1 MAKPLNESERI
12 NYTIE
17 RISTK
22 MSRDELNELYEQF
35 SSDDDYVN
43 FHIDNIEDTHNK
55 YYITIL
61 NDEKGSPIKDSG
73 EDRSYGF
80 MRVKDALEFV
90 NEYID
95 EGRCNSKTKAVMQQG
110 YSKKSLDKYNDLVEQ
125 EEEESEVV
133 NEFTKPS
140 FEEVMNNIYM
150 NDYRGSIY
158 NEPDEY
164 LPDELREDVG
174 VIIPGIIDAREEYF
188 EFVKRLKDRGKNGLG
203 RSVYSKYEEY
213 EEAVDLIEQYKQ
225 ALYDKYGGKE
235 EFFYAKQLGGMFGA
249 YEYYPE
255 IKPRFKRT
263 QRNIKLSKGINL
275 NELALVEDMGRRIR
289 EEYEEEINNIELD
302 EEEVIVYENTP
313 PKFKDLP
320 EELKMFYT
328 TDKYGINGFTHTDRF
343 KSLRDYA
350 NEMTKS
356 KDPEKQYEGYKI
368 LDELEREEIYYREQ
382 YSSEFVT
389 VSDLDDL
396 DEESI
401 ITQLEYDRIMYETN
415 NDSYY
420 ADSVVDVT
428 PEFLA
433 YKTFVKNQLLASD
446 DELNEKDPF
455 DKTRICDVTEHA
467 AKYVFDDVYKK
478 KVDEQ
483 SKVNSAG
490 DVLYRNNKEVS
501 FENGKKAKVKSNESK
516 VKHYV
521 SEVVKETKRTIDNSN
536 SNADIVHGRNTTTT
550 LIDQHDI
557 CSIDGRGKF
566 GDITSAFSIES
577 TPKDMVKYMKNN
589 ETLAKR
595 VYEVGSDNN
604 VGDLFSERTNIDDFV
619 NEISKSTKPMM
630 TEDMIDKSMKNNRKV
645 VR

>member
-1 MAKPLNESERI
+1 MAKPLNENDRI

-22 MSRDELNELYEQF
+22 MSREELNELYEQF

-61 NDEKGSPIKDSG
+61 NDEKESPIKDSG

-140 FEEVMNNIYM
+140 FEEIMNNIYM

-174 VIIPGIIDAREEYF
+174 VIIPGIIDTREEYF

-203 RSVYSKYEEY
+203 RSIYPKYEEY

-235 EFFYAKQLGGMFGA
+235 EFFHAKQLGGMFGA

-302 EEEVIVYENTP
+302 EEEVILYENTP

-320 EELKMFYT
+320 EELKMFYV

-343 KSLRDYA
+343 KSLREYA

-356 KDPEKQYEGYKI
+356 KDPEKQYEGYTI

-389 VSDLDDL
+389 VSDLDNL
-396 DEESI
+396 NEESI
-401 ITQLEYDRIMYETN
+401 ISQLEYDRIMYETN

-446 DELNEKDPF
+446 DELDEKDPM
-455 DKTRICDVTEHA
+455 DKTRIGDITDHA
-467 AKYVFDDVYKK
+467 ARYVFDDAYKK

-550 LIDQHDI
+550 LIDQHEI

-566 GDITSAFSIES
+566 GDITSAFNIES

>member
-1 MAKPLNESERI
+1 MAKPLNENDRI

-22 MSRDELNELYEQF
+22 MSREELNELYEQF
-35 SSDDDYVN
+35 NSDDDYVN
-43 FHIDNIEDTHNK
+43 FHVDNIEDTHNK
-55 YYITIL
+55 YYVTIM
-61 NDEKGSPIKDSG
+61 NDDQKSPIKDSG

-140 FEEVMNNIYM
+140 FEDVMNNVYV

-174 VIIPGIIDAREEYF
+174 IIIPGIIDTREDYF

-203 RSVYSKYEEY
+203 RAIYPKYEEY
-213 EEAVDLIEQYKQ
+213 EEAIDLIDQYKQ

-235 EFFYAKQLGGMFGA
+235 EFFRAKELGGMFGA

-255 IKPRFKRT
+255 IKPRFKKT
-263 QRNIKLSKGINL
+263 QRNIKLSKGMNL
-275 NELALVEDMGRRIR
+275 NDLAMVEDMGRRIR

-302 EEEVIVYENTP
+302 EEEVIIYENTP

-320 EELKMFYT
+320 EELKMFYS

-343 KSLRDYA
+343 KSLKEYA

-356 KDPEKQYEGYKI
+356 SDPEKNYEGYRI
-368 LDELEREEIYYREQ
+368 LDELEKEEIFYREQ
-382 YSSEFVT
+382 YTSNFVT
-389 VSDLDDL
+389 VSDLNDL
-396 DEESI
+396 DDDAI
-401 ITQLEYDRIMYETN
+401 ISQLEYDRIMFESN

-433 YKTFVKNQLLASD
+433 YKSFVKNQIIASGD
-446 DELNEKDPF
+446 IDVSDPI
-455 DKTRICDVTEHA
+455 DKTRLSDMSDHA
-467 AKYVFDDVYKK
+467 AKYVFDPSYKK
-478 KVDEQ
+478 KVDDR

-490 DVLYRNNKEVS
+490 DILYRNNKEVS
-501 FENGKKAKVKSNESK
+501 FEKGTKAKIKSNESK

-521 SEVVKETKRTIDNSN
+521 NEVVKETRRTIDNSN
-536 SNADIVHGRNTTTT
+536 SNADIVNGRNTTTS
-550 LIDQHDI
+550 LIDQHEI
-557 CSIDGRGKF
+557 CSVDGRGKF
-566 GDITSAFSIES
+566 GDIGSTFSIET
-577 TPKDMVKYMKNN
+577 TPKDMIKYMKNN

-630 TEDMIDKSMKNNRKV
+630 TEDMIEKSMKNNRKV

>member
-1 MAKPLNESERI
+1 MAKPLNENDRI

-22 MSRDELNELYEQF
+22 MSREELNELYEQF

-61 NDEKGSPIKDSG
+61 NDEKESPIKDSG

-90 NEYID
+90 NECID

-174 VIIPGIIDAREEYF
+174 VIIPGIIDTREDYF

-203 RSVYSKYEEY
+203 RSIYSKYEEY

-343 KSLRDYA
+343 KSLREYA

-396 DEESI
+396 NDESI
-401 ITQLEYDRIMYETN
+401 ISQLEYDRIMYETN

-446 DELNEKDPF
+446 DELDEKDPM
-455 DKTRICDVTEHA
+455 DKTRIGDITDHA
-467 AKYVFDDVYKK
+467 ARYVFDDVYKK

-566 GDITSAFSIES
+566 GDITTTFSIES

-630 TEDMIDKSMKNNRKV
+630 TEDMIEKSMKNNRKV

>member
-22 MSRDELNELYEQF
+22 MSREELNELYEQF

-61 NDEKGSPIKDSG
+61 NDEKESPIKDSG

-125 EEEESEVV
+125 EAEESEVV
-133 NEFTKPS
+133 TEFTKPS
-140 FEEVMNNIYM
+140 FDEVMNNIYM

-174 VIIPGIIDAREEYF
+174 VIIPGIIDTREEYF

-203 RSVYSKYEEY
+203 RSIYPKYEEY

-343 KSLRDYA
+343 KSLREYA

-368 LDELEREEIYYREQ
+368 IDELEREEIYYREQ

-396 DEESI
+396 NDESI
-401 ITQLEYDRIMYETN
+401 ISQLEYDRIMYETN

-446 DELNEKDPF
+446 DELDEKDPM
-455 DKTRICDVTEHA
+455 DKTRIGDITDHA
-467 AKYVFDDVYKK
+467 ARYVFDDVYKK

-566 GDITSAFSIES
+566 GDITSTFSIES

-630 TEDMIDKSMKNNRKV
+630 TEDMIEKSMKNNRKV

>member
-1 MAKPLNESERI
+1 MAKPLNENDRI

-22 MSRDELNELYEQF
+22 MNREELNELYEQF

-43 FHIDNIEDTHNK
+43 FHVDNIEDTHNK
-55 YYITIL
+55 FYITIM
-61 NDEKGSPIKDSG
+61 NDEKESPIKDSG

-140 FEEVMNNIYM
+140 FEDVMNNVYV

-174 VIIPGIIDAREEYF
+174 VIIPGLIETREEYF
-188 EFVKRLKDRGKNGLG
+188 DFVKRLKDRGKNGLG
-203 RSVYSKYEEY
+203 RAIYPKYEEY
-213 EEAVDLIEQYKQ
+213 EEAIDLIEQYKQ
-225 ALYDKYGGKE
+225 ALFDKYGGKE
-235 EFFYAKQLGGMFGA
+235 EYFHAKQLGGMFGA

-255 IKPRFKRT
+255 IKPRFKKT
-263 QRNIKLSKGINL
+263 QRNIRLSKGMNL
-275 NELALVEDMGRRIR
+275 NELAMVEDMGRRIR

-302 EEEVIVYENTP
+302 EEEVIIYENTP

-320 EELKMFYT
+320 EELKMFYS

-343 KSLRDYA
+343 KSLREYA
-350 NEMTKS
+350 NELTKS
-356 KDPEKQYEGYKI
+356 SDPEKNYEGYRI
-368 LDELEREEIYYREQ
+368 LDELEKEEIFYREQ
-382 YSSEFVT
+382 YTSEFVT
-389 VSDLDDL
+389 VSDLNDL
-396 DEESI
+396 DDESI
-401 ITQLEYDRIMYETN
+401 ISQLEYDRIMYESN

-420 ADSVVDVT
+420 ADSVIDVT

-433 YKTFVKNQLLASD
+433 YKSFVKNQLIASGD
-446 DELNEKDPF
+446 IDVSDPI
-455 DKTRICDVTEHA
+455 DKTRISDISEHA
-467 AKYVFDDVYKK
+467 AKYVFDSSYKK

-501 FENGKKAKVKSNESK
+501 FGKGKDKVKSNESK

-521 SEVVKETKRTIDNSN
+521 NEVVKETRRTIDNSN
-536 SNADIVHGRNTTTT
+536 SNADIVNGRNTTTS

-566 GDITSAFSIES
+566 GDIGSTFSIES

-630 TEDMIDKSMKNNRKV
+630 TEDMIEKSMKNNRKV

>member
-17 RISTK
+17 RISTR
-22 MSRDELNELYEQF
+22 MSREELNELYEQF

-174 VIIPGIIDAREEYF
+174 VIIPGIIDTREEYF

-275 NELALVEDMGRRIR
+275 NELALIEDMGRRIR

-328 TDKYGINGFTHTDRF
+328 TDKYGINGFTHTDKF
-343 KSLRDYA
+343 KSLREYA

-396 DEESI
+396 NDESI
-401 ITQLEYDRIMYETN
+401 ISQLEYDRIMYETN

-446 DELNEKDPF
+446 DELDEKDPF

>member
-1 MAKPLNESERI
+1 MSKNVDKKSN
-12 NYTIE
+12 NYAIE
-17 RISTK
+17 RIRKPMDRSK
-22 MSRDELNELYEQF
+22 LNNLYDKF
-35 SSDDDYVN
+35 KSDDDYLSY
-43 FHIDNIEDTHNK
+43 HLETIEDTHHK
-55 YYITIL
+55 YKITIV
-61 NDEKGSPIKDSG
+61 NDEEKCPIKNSDLTQ
-73 EDRSYGF
+73 SYGYMDKDKAIEF
-80 MRVKDALEFV
+80 IEECIDNNRVS
-90 NEYID
+90 
-95 EGRCNSKTKAVMQQG
+95 SKPKAVMQNG
-110 YSKKSLDKYNDLVEQ
+110 FNKKALDKYNSLVAREK
-125 EEEESEVV
+125 EECDIV
-133 NEFTKPS
+133 NKFTKPS
-140 FEEVMNNIYM
+140 FDDIMNNIYVNTYNGETYHTKD
-150 NDYRGSIY
+150 NDI
-158 NEPDEY
+158 PD
-164 LPDELREDVG
+164 DLREDVG
-174 VIIPGIIDAREEYF
+174 VIIPGLIETREEYF

-225 ALYDKYGGKE
+225 ALYNKYGGKE

-396 DEESI
+396 NDESI
-401 ITQLEYDRIMYETN
+401 ISQLEYDRIMYETN

>member
-17 RISTK
+17 RISTR
-22 MSRDELNELYEQF
+22 MSREELNELYEQF

-174 VIIPGIIDAREEYF
+174 VIIPGIIDTREEYF

-343 KSLRDYA
+343 KSLREYA

-396 DEESI
+396 NDESI
-401 ITQLEYDRIMYETN
+401 ISQLEYDRIMYETN

-446 DELNEKDPF
+446 DELDEKDPF

>member
-17 RISTK
+17 RISTR
-22 MSRDELNELYEQF
+22 MSREELNELYEQF

-174 VIIPGIIDAREEYF
+174 VIIPGIIDTREEYF

-203 RSVYSKYEEY
+203 RSIYSKYEEY

-289 EEYEEEINNIELD
+289 EEYEEEIDNIELD

-343 KSLRDYA
+343 KSLREYA

-389 VSDLDDL
+389 VSDLDNL

-446 DELNEKDPF
+446 DELDEKDPF

>member
-17 RISTK
+17 RISTR
-22 MSRDELNELYEQF
+22 MSREELNELYEQF

-174 VIIPGIIDAREEYF
+174 VIIPGIIDTREEYF

-275 NELALVEDMGRRIR
+275 NELALIEDMGRRIR

-328 TDKYGINGFTHTDRF
+328 TDKYGINGFTHTDKF
-343 KSLRDYA
+343 KSLREYA

-382 YSSEFVT
+382 YTSEFVT
-389 VSDLDDL
+389 VSDLDNL

-478 KVDEQ
+478 KIDEQ

>member
-17 RISTK
+17 RISTR
-22 MSRDELNELYEQF
+22 MSREELNELYEQF

-174 VIIPGIIDAREEYF
+174 VIIPGIIDTREEYF

-203 RSVYSKYEEY
+203 RSIYSKYEEY

-275 NELALVEDMGRRIR
+275 NELALIEDMGRRIR

-343 KSLRDYA
+343 KSLREYA
-350 NEMTKS
+350 IEMKKS

-382 YSSEFVT
+382 YTSEFVT
-389 VSDLDDL
+389 VSDLDNL

-446 DELNEKDPF
+446 DELDEKDPF

>member
-1 MAKPLNESERI
+1 MAKPLNENDRI

-22 MSRDELNELYEQF
+22 MSREELNELYEQF

-61 NDEKGSPIKDSG
+61 NDEKESPIKDSG

-133 NEFTKPS
+133 TEFTKPS

-174 VIIPGIIDAREEYF
+174 VIIPGIIDTREEYF

-203 RSVYSKYEEY
+203 RSIYSKYEEY

-343 KSLRDYA
+343 KSLREYA

-382 YSSEFVT
+382 YTSEFVT

-396 DEESI
+396 NDESI
-401 ITQLEYDRIMYETN
+401 ISQLEYDRIMYETN

-446 DELNEKDPF
+446 DELDEKDPM
-455 DKTRICDVTEHA
+455 DKTRIYDITDHA
-467 AKYVFDDVYKK
+467 ARYVFDDVYKK

-566 GDITSAFSIES
+566 GDITSTFSIES

-630 TEDMIDKSMKNNRKV
+630 TEDMIEKSMKNNRKV

>member
-1 MAKPLNESERI
+1 MAKPLNENDRI

-22 MSRDELNELYEQF
+22 MSREELNELYEQF

-61 NDEKGSPIKDSG
+61 NDEKESPIKDSG

-174 VIIPGIIDAREEYF
+174 VIIPGIIDTREEYF

-203 RSVYSKYEEY
+203 RSIYPKYEEY

-275 NELALVEDMGRRIR
+275 NELALVEDMGKRIR
-289 EEYEEEINNIELD
+289 EEYEEEINSIELD

-328 TDKYGINGFTHTDRF
+328 TDKYGINGFAHTDRF
-343 KSLRDYA
+343 KSLREYA

-356 KDPEKQYEGYKI
+356 KDPETQSEGYKI
-368 LDELEREEIYYREQ
+368 LDELEREELYYREQ

-389 VSDLDDL
+389 VSDLDNLND
-396 DEESI
+396 ESI
-401 ITQLEYDRIMYETN
+401 ISQLEYDRIMYETN

-446 DELNEKDPF
+446 DELDEKDPM
-455 DKTRICDVTEHA
+455 DKTRIGDITNHA
-467 AKYVFDDVYKK
+467 ARYVFDDVYKK

-550 LIDQHDI
+550 LIDQHEI

-566 GDITSAFSIES
+566 GDITSAFNIES

-595 VYEVGSDNN
+595 IYEVGSDNN

>member
-1 MAKPLNESERI
+1 MAKPLNENDRI

-22 MSRDELNELYEQF
+22 MSREELNELYEQF

-174 VIIPGIIDAREEYF
+174 VIIPGIIDTREEYF

-255 IKPRFKRT
+255 DI
-263 QRNIKLSKGINL
+263 
-275 NELALVEDMGRRIR
+275 
-289 EEYEEEINNIELD
+289 EEIVRL
-302 EEEVIVYENTP
+302 
-313 PKFKDLP
+313 
-320 EELKMFYT
+320 
-328 TDKYGINGFTHTDRF
+328 
-343 KSLRDYA
+343 
-350 NEMTKS
+350 
-356 KDPEKQYEGYKI
+356 
-368 LDELEREEIYYREQ
+368 
-382 YSSEFVT
+382 
-389 VSDLDDL
+389 
-396 DEESI
+396 
-401 ITQLEYDRIMYETN
+401 
-415 NDSYY
+415 
-420 ADSVVDVT
+420 
-428 PEFLA
+428 
-433 YKTFVKNQLLASD
+433 
-446 DELNEKDPF
+446 
-455 DKTRICDVTEHA
+455 
-467 AKYVFDDVYKK
+467 
-478 KVDEQ
+478 
-483 SKVNSAG
+483 
-490 DVLYRNNKEVS
+490 
-501 FENGKKAKVKSNESK
+501 
-516 VKHYV
+516 
-521 SEVVKETKRTIDNSN
+521 VKETGLTYSMGETGIYRP
-536 SNADIVHGRNTTTT
+536 AAGW
-550 LIDQHDI
+550 
-557 CSIDGRGKF
+557 
-566 GDITSAFSIES
+566 SAAV
-577 TPKDMVKYMKNN
+577 P
-589 ETLAKR
+589 R
-595 VYEVGSDNN
+595 
-604 VGDLFSERTNIDDFV
+604 
-619 NEISKSTKPMM
+619 
-630 TEDMIDKSMKNNRKV
+630 
-645 VR
+645 

>member
-1 MAKPLNESERI
+1 MAKPLNENDRI

-22 MSRDELNELYEQF
+22 MSREELNELYEQF

-61 NDEKGSPIKDSG
+61 NDEKESPIKDSG

-174 VIIPGIIDAREEYF
+174 VIIPGIIDTREEYF

-203 RSVYSKYEEY
+203 RSIYPKYEEY

-275 NELALVEDMGRRIR
+275 NDLALVEDMGRRIR

-343 KSLRDYA
+343 KSLREYA

-401 ITQLEYDRIMYETN
+401 ISQLEYDRIMYETN

-420 ADSVVDVT
+420 ADSVIDIT
-428 PEFLA
+428 PEILA

-455 DKTRICDVTEHA
+455 DKTRICDITEHA
-467 AKYVFDDVYKK
+467 AKYVFDGDYKK
-478 KVDEQ
+478 KVDER

-566 GDITSAFSIES
+566 GDITTTFSIES

-630 TEDMIDKSMKNNRKV
+630 TEDMIEKSMKNNRKV